1 MDLSIIIVS
10 WNVEKLLRDCLDSIF
25 NANTSLDMQVIIVD
39 SASSDGTVNMVR
51 EHFPQ
56 VELFAMDENIG
67 YTRGNNVGLEV
78 ATGRHILLLNPDTV
92 IINDALGKMVAYLD
106 AHSDTGIVGPRTLN
120 ADDSDQSTRRR
131 FPTRVTALFE
141 STWLQAYA
149 PKKLLR
155 NYYVADLADDATGEV
170 DWVQGS
176 ALMARR
182 EVYEK
187 IGGLD
192 TCYVMYFEETD
203 WCKRAKA
210 AGWRVIYLGD
220 AKIYHLSGASAEQAG
235 SHKHI
240 YFQQSKLRYAYKH
253 LGVWFAHFL
262 RLYLLAQYAIQVAI
276 EAVKS
281 TLGHKREMRQQ
292 RIRTYRDV
300 LRTGLKV
307 NKCESAS

>member
-10 WNVEKLLRDCLDSIF
+10 WNVEKLLRDCLESIF
-25 NANTSLDMQVIIVD
+25 SKHMSLDIQVIVVD
-39 SASSDGTVNMVR
+39 SASSDGTVDMVR
-51 EHFPQ
+51 THFPQ
-56 VELFAMDENIG
+56 VALFAMDENIG
-67 YTRGNNVGLEV
+67 YTRGNNVGLEN
-78 ATGRHILLLNPDTV
+78 ASGRHILLLNPDTV
-92 IINDALGKMVAYLD
+92 VIDDALEAMIDYLD
-106 AHSDTGIVGPRTLN
+106 THPDVGIVGPRTLN
-120 ADDSDQSTRRR
+120 ADNSVQSTRRR
-131 FPTRVTALFE
+131 FPTRMTALFE
-141 STWLQAYA
+141 STWLQPYA

-155 NYYVADLADDATGEV
+155 DYYLDEVADDQTSEV

-182 EVYEK
+182 EVYEQ

-192 TCYVMYFEETD
+192 TGYVMYFEETD

-210 AGWRVIYLGD
+210 AGWKVVYLGS
-220 AKIYHLSGASAEQAG
+220 ASIYHLSGASAEQAG

-240 YFQQSKLRYAYKH
+240 HFQQSKLRYAYKH
-253 LGVWFAHFL
+253 LGKWFALVL
-262 RLYLLAQYAIQVAI
+262 RLYLLAQYAVQVAI
-276 EAVKS
+276 ESIKF

-292 RIRTYRDV
+292 RIHTYQDV